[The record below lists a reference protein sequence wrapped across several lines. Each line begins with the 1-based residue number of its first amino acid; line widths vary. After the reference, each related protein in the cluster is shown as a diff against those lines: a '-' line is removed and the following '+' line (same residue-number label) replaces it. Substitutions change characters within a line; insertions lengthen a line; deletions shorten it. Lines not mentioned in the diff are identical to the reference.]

1 MAEPAGQ
8 RTVDSRTLFCVFIN
22 SEWYALIVKHSNHRA
37 RKTSPAHVLAFSVSF
52 SRENQHE
59 QTGVYFFKHLAKHL
73 FVISV

>member
-1 MAEPAGQ
+1 M
-8 RTVDSRTLFCVFIN
+8 DSRDPFLCLHKLK
-22 SEWYALIVKHSNHRA
+22 EWYVLMVKHSNRRA

-52 SRENQHE
+52 SRENQYE